1 MPIDL
6 VGAGLPFSFAAF
18 PSSCASSPSPSS
30 PSTSSS
36 SLVDTTSRRGIER
49 VVQIKSAANRFVAT
63 ARSGATLSSGTMAG
77 ASTKVV
83 LAIFY
88 ERICD
93 RDMLVVGKRGLGDGW
108 SGYGG
113 EGGGGG
119 GGGDDGGG
127 DGDGDGDDGEKDCW
141 LEE

>member
-1 MPIDL
+1 M
-6 VGAGLPFSFAAF
+6 
-18 PSSCASSPSPSS
+18 
-30 PSTSSS
+30 
-36 SLVDTTSRRGIER
+36 
-49 VVQIKSAANRFVAT
+49 VQIKSAANRFVAT
-63 ARSGATLSSGTMAG
+63 ARSGATLISGTMAG

-93 RDMLVVGKRGLGDGW
+93 SDMLEVGKRGLGDGW

-113 EGGGGG
+113 EGGGGDD
-119 GGGDDGGG
+119 DDGGG
-127 DGDGDGDDGEKDCW
+127 DGGGDGDDGEKDCW